1 MIVSCIVLVLEE
13 EVGMLLAISCW
24 PGMITT
30 LWSNLQLRYVRVLY
44 RHRDN
49 LKYC

>member
-24 PGMITT
+24 YDHDTVVKSPA
-30 LWSNLQLRYVRVLY
+30 QVRACVLY